1 MKILKQILGGIKY
14 LHDAG
19 ICHRDI
25 KPDNILICAVG
36 GAAKIID
43 FNVARMFE
51 NKEFKMMSKVGLDQW
66 NAPEVLE
73 GA

>member
-1 MKILKQILGGIKY
+1 MIS
-14 LHDAG
+14 
-19 ICHRDI
+19 
-25 KPDNILICAVG
+25 AVG

-73 GA
+73 GAQYNEKIDLWGVGCVLYFMLSGEYPFSS